1 MYRVVSVAASLLAV
15 LTLGACQQMPAQQT
29 GQPGAMAPG
38 ALPAQF
44 PAQAAPQAPAQA
56 QAAPAAP
63 GAATQLPS
71 VDFRL
76 AQPERAPELKELR
89 MANTTLWFAPQ
100 PVLSR
105 GDLNTVV
112 AVKAKDGKHYVRFG
126 FTQAGAQKLAAVT
139 QRFPGKVLVLTING
153 NLVATPRIARPVTNG
168 LLFVPMA
175 SEQQALNVAAVIGG
189 AGTPTAPAAPAAP
202 AARAPATRAPAAR

>member
-29 GQPGAMAPG
+29 AQPGAMAPA
-38 ALPAQF
+38 ALAGQA
-44 PAQAAPQAPAQA
+44 PAQAPARAQAQA
-56 QAAPAAP
+56 QAAPRAA
-63 GAATQLPS
+63 AQLPS

-76 AQPERAPELKELR
+76 AQPERAPELQELR
-89 MANTTLWFAPQ
+89 MANATLWVAPQ

-189 AGTPTAPAAPAAP
+189 AGAPTGPAAPAAP
-202 AARAPATRAPAAR
+202 AARAPAARAPVAR

>member
-1 MYRVVSVAASLLAV
+1 MYRAVSVAASLLAV
-15 LTLGACQQMPAQQT
+15 FALGACQQMPAQQSA
-29 GQPGAMAPG
+29 QPGAMGPG
-38 ALPAQF
+38 ALPAQTPAQYPAQY
-44 PAQAAPQAPAQA
+44 PAQAPAQYPAQAPAQA
-56 QAAPAAP
+56 QAAAAAP
-63 GAATQLPS
+63 RAATQLPS

-89 MANTTLWFAPQ
+89 MANATLWFAPQ

-189 AGTPTAPAAPAAP
+189 AG
-202 AARAPATRAPAAR
+202 APATR